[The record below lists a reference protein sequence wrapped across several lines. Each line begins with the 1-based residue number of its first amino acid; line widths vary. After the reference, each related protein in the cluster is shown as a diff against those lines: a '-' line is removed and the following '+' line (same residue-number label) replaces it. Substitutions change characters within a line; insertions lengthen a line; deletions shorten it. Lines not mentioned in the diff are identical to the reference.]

1 MSNIS
6 NLSNIQNDIRINLN
20 LEYDPLKIS
29 VLDDIKLYDDF
40 FGEKKLFKIMKKHLD
55 LNELSKSDT
64 YIVMK
69 ILNPF
74 YEDYIN
80 LKQTYYS
87 NLLQDL
93 YFVLNNPF
101 MYSNVQLKL
110 INDNLDIIEKIP
122 GIIEK
127 CLTNVYT
134 NKKLRNFFN
143 EFLFERWNNNLDFKK
158 VEYDKYIKLVE
169 HMPYGKDFT
178 KLNNYYSLYSNVW
191 NCFELIVE
199 QTKAIIKTFHQK
211 YKGMNNVAGCYLV
224 SKEYYAYCCELNVGL
239 PIGTEIP
246 INNILQW
253 GIKEFE
259 KVSKLMKVI
268 IDKLEPELK
277 DKTLEESIKLIN
289 SMKKYKYTTK
299 EEYLLDHKNT
309 IKKYRD
315 YFVKDKGLPLL
326 AEPIFVDFD
335 EEKMSGGYW
344 SLDTFY
350 LNSNRWMDTNK
361 FDTSALVLHET
372 IPGHHMQI
380 NYELHNN
387 ITSLLLWF
395 PILHNG
401 YSEGW
406 GLFAEKLI
414 PDLDNFKL
422 LGILSFL
429 MMRTLR
435 IIADISIH
443 YYGMDLKEIMAFLQK
458 YLLMPKESIESELYR
473 YVSLPGQAICYKLGD
488 EILRRMFINNFERTD
503 KLLDDDAISFYDKL
517 IRDGLMP
524 LEILCKLHNVS
535 YKF

>member
-1 MSNIS
+1 
-6 NLSNIQNDIRINLN
+6 
-20 LEYDPLKIS
+20 
-29 VLDDIKLYDDF
+29 
-40 FGEKKLFKIMKKHLD
+40 
-55 LNELSKSDT
+55 
-64 YIVMK
+64 
-69 ILNPF
+69 
-74 YEDYIN
+74 
-80 LKQTYYS
+80 
-87 NLLQDL
+87 
-93 YFVLNNPF
+93 
-101 MYSNVQLKL
+101 
-110 INDNLDIIEKIP
+110 
-122 GIIEK
+122 
-127 CLTNVYT
+127 
-134 NKKLRNFFN
+134 
-143 EFLFERWNNNLDFKK
+143 
-158 VEYDKYIKLVE
+158 
-169 HMPYGKDFT
+169 
-178 KLNNYYSLYSNVW
+178 
-191 NCFELIVE
+191 
-199 QTKAIIKTFHQK
+199 
-211 YKGMNNVAGCYLV
+211 MNNVAGCYLV

-344 SLDTFY
+344 WLDTFY

-380 NYELHNN
+380 SYELHNNN

-395 PILHNG
+395 PILQNG
-401 YSEGW
+401 YAEGW

-524 LEILCKLHNVS
+524 LEILCNKHNVS